1 MQPPVGLAA
10 TLVNDVRVFILSI
23 IYAILGMVLLYVG
36 YKVFDWVTPTDMQ
49 KKIFEEGNTAVA
61 ITVGAFIIGLAIV
74 ILGAIHG

>member
-1 MQPPVGLAA
+1 MQPVLP
-10 TLVNDVRVFILSI
+10 TLLSDLRVLILSLV
-23 IYAILGMVLLYVG
+23 YAVVGMLLLYLG
-36 YKVFDWVTPTDMQ
+36 YRLFDLLTPTDMQ

>member
-1 MQPPVGLAA
+1 MQPVLP
-10 TLVNDVRVFILSI
+10 TLLSDLRVLILSL
-23 IYAILGMVLLYVG
+23 IYAVVGMILLYLG
-36 YKVFDWVTPTDMQ
+36 YRLFDLLTPTDMQ

>member
-1 MQPPVGLAA
+1 MQPVLP
-10 TLVNDVRVFILSI
+10 TLISDLRVLILSL
-23 IYAILGMVLLYVG
+23 IYAAVGMLLLYLG
-36 YKVFDWVTPTDMQ
+36 YRLFDLLTPTDMQ

>member
-1 MQPPVGLAA
+1 MQPVLPTLLSDLRVLILSLIYAVVGL
-10 TLVNDVRVFILSI
+10 I
-23 IYAILGMVLLYVG
+23 LLYLG
-36 YKVFDWVTPTDMQ
+36 YRLFDLLTPTDMQ